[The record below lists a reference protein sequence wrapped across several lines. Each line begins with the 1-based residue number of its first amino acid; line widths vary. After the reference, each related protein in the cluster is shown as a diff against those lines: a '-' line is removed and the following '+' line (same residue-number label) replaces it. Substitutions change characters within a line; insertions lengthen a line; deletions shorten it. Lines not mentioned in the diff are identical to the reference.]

1 MKRLTKFTTVLAAI
15 ILALTFTSCDSTTSG
30 SNEVNTG
37 TSFGNNNVDSDSGE
51 VNTDTSFGNNNVDS
65 DSGEGYFPAPS
76 ELTATVTSSSSVEV
90 SWYPV
95 SGATGYYVYAS
106 KDSSSSTAILRSTTS
121 STSTTITDLEVGA
134 GYYFW
139 VKSYN
144 GTTTS
149 DYSSYAY
156 AMIYATI
163 TAPAEPQNVTARAS
177 GLRCIDV
184 SWDTVEGATGY
195 VVYYRLSSEDSEENS
210 QEPGTESSYE
220 TTGTYITIEYLF
232 EDKTYD
238 FWVIAKNSIGE
249 SGRSDVV
256 SARSYFPAPTNVKVD
271 VTGKGYAHVT
281 CSSVRGAT
289 GYEIYAQRDDYGFS
303 SEIVFLKSS
312 VSSTYVTVG
321 GLASGGHYYFYVK
334 AVCGTKTS
342 DFSSPSSRALIR

>member
-51 VNTDTSFGNNNVDS
+51 
-65 DSGEGYFPAPS
+65 GYFPAPS

-95 SGATGYYVYAS
+95 SGAAGYYVYAS

-134 GYYFW
+134 RYYFW

-149 DYSSYAY
+149 DYSSYA
-156 AMIYATI
+156 YATI

-210 QEPGTESSYE
+210 QELGTESSYE

-256 SARSYFPAPTNVKVD
+256 SARQYFPAPTNVQVY
-271 VTGKGYAHVT
+271 VTGTGYAHVS
-281 CSSVRGAT
+281 CNSVHGAT
-289 GYEIYAQRDDYGFS
+289 SYEIYAQRDDYGFS
-303 SEIVFLKSS
+303 SEKVFLKSS

-321 GLASGGHYYFYVK
+321 GLASRGHYYFYVK

-342 DFSSPSSRALIR
+342 DFSSPSYLTLIH